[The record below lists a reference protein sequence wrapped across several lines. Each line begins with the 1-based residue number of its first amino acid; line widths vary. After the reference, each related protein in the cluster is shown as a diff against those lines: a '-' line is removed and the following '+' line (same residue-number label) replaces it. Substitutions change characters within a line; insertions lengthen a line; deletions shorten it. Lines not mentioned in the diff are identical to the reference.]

1 MSPARTRLVTPRA
14 VWRRLAQVLR
24 RVRSSR
30 LKPRVCSRRHR
41 PRHHTGRLL
50 HHAPRRQ
57 PTARLHSA
65 ALLPTPHASQS
76 SMAVLLIAKV
86 APSSSSLRF
95 LPPPVH
101 SCVGS
106 IVSLIS
112 LPSCPPINPPLQ
124 AIVTEVDAHG
134 HVQSLELAVL
144 RAFDSTSPAIELVA
158 ESGPTPLKKSLSAR
172 TGLKDALSPSKDP
185 SPLTPSK
192 DPSPVASDSPAA
204 QPLPGTLRIKLQ
216 SFAPYAALFK
226 VSPFSNNNNLLTSS
240 IQAKSSSNL
249 SKYPTH
255 NNLRNRSLVSDR
267 LLYPS
272 TFFRAAATTSRDR
285 S

>member
-1 MSPARTRLVTPRA
+1 MTPRA

-24 RVRSSR
+24 RVRSSP
-30 LKPRVCSRRHR
+30 LKPRVCSRLHR

-172 TGLKDALSPSKDP
+172 TGLKDASSPF
-185 SPLTPSK
+185 K

-226 VSPFSNNNNLLTSS
+226 VSQFSNNNNLLTSS
-240 IQAKSSSNL
+240 IQAKGSSNL
-249 SKYPTH
+249 SKHPTH